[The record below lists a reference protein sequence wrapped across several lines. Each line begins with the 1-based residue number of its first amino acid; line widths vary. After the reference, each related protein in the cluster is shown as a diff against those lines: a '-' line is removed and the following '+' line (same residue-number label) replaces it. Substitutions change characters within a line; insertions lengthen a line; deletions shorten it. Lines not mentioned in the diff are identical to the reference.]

1 MKAHVYVVSKRTV
14 LDPQGQAIQNA
25 LRKLGHAGVS
35 DVRQGKYFILTLH
48 DALDAASAHAE
59 VERIAAEVLTNPVME
74 EFSFRIEETARS

>member
-25 LRKLGHAGVS
+25 LKKLGHKGVA
-35 DVRQGKYFILTLH
+35 DVRQGKYFILTL
-48 DALDAASAHAE
+48 DDSLDGTAAEAE

-74 EFSFRIEETARS
+74 EFSFRIE